1 MNIHISL
8 FNIDR
13 KVKQIQVP
21 LPPKKLENGFLNNGI
36 FILSSNGCQ

>member
-1 MNIHISL
+1 MNVHISL

-21 LPPKKLENGFLNNGI
+21 LPPKIGKW
-36 FILSSNGCQ
+36 ILK